1 METQPDRPEVTDAHS
16 LDELARRRG
25 WAVRCDVG
33 CRFMFGKLNDLH
45 ALWRSKTASSGIPLR
60 SEMTARLLKPYLTM
74 LAFHERVPGPDGTR
88 RYRVRLIGEDHTN
101 IAGAVSGKF
110 YDEFLP
116 AKAVPIWNAISD
128 AVLGRGAPL
137 RWLVRAD
144 EVNKPYLVGEHF
156 GAPLLADDGTASI
169 VLTASHFESNFR
181 FEDVVA
187 EVEGRLPLAVEPT
200 M

>member
-1 METQPDRPEVTDAHS
+1 MDAQPDWPEVTGAHS
-16 LDELARRRG
+16 FNELALRRG

-45 ALWRSKTASSGIPLR
+45 ALWRSKAAPSGIPPR

-88 RYRVRLIGEDHTN
+88 RYRVRLMGEDATN
-101 IAGAVSGKF
+101 IAGAASGKF

-116 AKAVPIWNAISD
+116 AKSVPIWNAMTD
-128 AVLGRGAPL
+128 AVLGHGAPVRIL
-137 RWLVRAD
+137 IRAD
-144 EVNKPYLVGEHF
+144 EVNKPFLAGEIF
-156 GAPLLADDGTASI
+156 NAPLLADDGSASL

-187 EVEGRLPLAVEPT
+187 EVEERRPLAVEPA